1 MDTFTD
7 RLKKRKPV
15 GVSVIMGVYNQ
26 RNREILTAAVDSIL
40 RQTFSDFEYII
51 YDDGSDPEVGGYL
64 EELAKLDERIIL
76 TGAEDN
82 HGLAHSLNECILLA
96 RGRYI
101 ARMDDD
107 DISSFNRLQ
116 TQVDFLDHH
125 PEYGWCGCNARLFD
139 SSGVWGYRQ
148 MPEKPEKE
156 DYLRYSP
163 FIHPSVMF
171 RSEIFEENH
180 GYLDSAQTLRCEDYE
195 IFMRLE
201 KQGLKG
207 YNIQNYLFNYRE
219 DKQSFQKRKM
229 KYRVAEAKLRW
240 RNFHEMDMLFP
251 TGWVYALRPLAGGIL
266 PNRMIALGKKAESAE
281 VVHMTK
287 IMDPD
292 YRLKKYRN
300 LVRRLG
306 SDSCQALD
314 ACLQET
320 DDKLDLSDKLYL
332 HVFAPVLTAYVEWVL
347 GDARKNGIR
356 RLYFLARDAYPMYLA
371 AKEICQS
378 RHLGI
383 DCRYLRVSR
392 FALRSAEYAL
402 LGEECL
408 DYICTGG
415 IDVTFRKITRRA
427 GLTPAEAEEIA
438 KLLGYIGKEED
449 VLAYAQLTQIKEQL
463 RQTPRF
469 LDLVFIHAD
478 ENYPLVMNYLI
489 QEGLLEDIPWAI
501 VDSGWVGTLQRSLQ
515 RLLNSYDD
523 ENGRCSVS
531 GYYFGLY
538 EIPKGEDKS
547 HYHTFFFSPENH
559 ISRKVHFSNCLFEC
573 VYSEPAGMTLGYRKG
588 GDGKFL
594 PVLESHGN
602 PNGERL
608 QRDNELLQR
617 YVIALMREKKHI
629 RTPLF
634 YRTAICGKLFSK
646 MMAWPSKAELVCFG
660 DRLFCDDVREG
671 NMQPVAACLT
681 AGEIRCQR
689 LPGKALIMLGLKKK
703 TIHESA
709 WIEGSIV
716 RACKNA
722 RLELLHARLYKYIV
736 YIRKHLKA
744 I

>member
-7 RLKKRKPV
+7 GRETQKPV
-15 GVSVIMGVYNQ
+15 RVSVIMGVYNQ
-26 RNREILTAAVDSIL
+26 KNKEILDAAVDSIL
-40 RQTFSDFEYII
+40 QQSLSDFEYII
-51 YDDGSDPEVGGYL
+51 YDDGSDPEVGGHL
-64 EELAKLDERIIL
+64 KELAKLDERIIL

-96 RGRYI
+96 HGRYI

-107 DISSFNRLQ
+107 DISSINRLQ
-116 TQVDFLDHH
+116 VQVDFLEQH

-139 SSGVWGYRQ
+139 GSGVWGYRQ

-171 RSEIFEENH
+171 RSEIFETNH
-180 GYLDSAQTLRCEDYE
+180 GYLDSEQTLRCEDYE

-201 KQGLKG
+201 KHGVRG
-207 YNIQNYLFNYRE
+207 YNIQKYLFDYRE
-219 DKQSFQKRKM
+219 DKQSFQKRKL
-229 KYRVAEAKLRW
+229 KYRIAEAKLRW
-240 RNFHEMDMLFP
+240 RNFRDMDMLLP
-251 TGWVYALRPLAGGIL
+251 LGWFYAMRPLIGAAL
-266 PNRMIALGKKAESAE
+266 PNNVLKLGKKAESASLE
-281 VVHMTK
+281 HMTK
-287 IMDPD
+287 IMDPE
-292 YRLKKYRN
+292 YRLKEYRR

-306 SDSCQALD
+306 RDSYQAL
-314 ACLQET
+314 AFCLHRH
-320 DDKLDLSDKLYL
+320 DDRLDLTDQLYL

-347 GDARKNGIR
+347 GDAMKKGIY

-371 AKEICQS
+371 AQEICQS
-378 RHLGI
+378 RRLDI

-402 LGEECL
+402 LGEKSL

-415 IDVTFRKITRRA
+415 IDVTFRKITERA
-427 GLTPAEAEEIA
+427 GLIPAEAAEVSG
-438 KLLGYIGKEED
+438 LLGFTGKEKD
-449 VLAYAQLTQIKEQL
+449 VLAYAQLAQIKEQL

-469 LDLVFIHAD
+469 LELVEAHAAK
-478 ENYPLVMNYLI
+478 NYPLVMGYLE
-489 QEGLLEDIPWAI
+489 QEGLMENISWSI
-501 VDSGWVGTLQRSLQ
+501 VDSGWIGTLQRSLQ
-515 RLLNSYDD
+515 RLLDSRM
-523 ENGRCSVS
+523 EESGHHTVT

-538 EIPKGEDKS
+538 EIPKGENKS
-547 HYHTFFFSPENH
+547 RYQTFYFAPENH
-559 ISRKVHFSNCLFEC
+559 IRRKAHFSNCLFEC
-573 VYSEPAGMTLGYRKG
+573 VYSEPAGMTLGYRIG
-588 GDGKFL
+588 QDGRYQ
-594 PVLESHGN
+594 PVLEPHGN
-602 PNGERL
+602 PNSERL
-608 QRDNELLQR
+608 LRENELLLR
-617 YVIALMREKKHI
+617 YVHALLKRKKRI
-629 RTPLF
+629 QAPAF
-634 YRTAICGKLFSK
+634 YRAAACARLFSK

-671 NMQPVAACLT
+671 SMQPVAAWLT

-722 RLELLHARLYKYIV
+722 RYELFHARLYKYIV